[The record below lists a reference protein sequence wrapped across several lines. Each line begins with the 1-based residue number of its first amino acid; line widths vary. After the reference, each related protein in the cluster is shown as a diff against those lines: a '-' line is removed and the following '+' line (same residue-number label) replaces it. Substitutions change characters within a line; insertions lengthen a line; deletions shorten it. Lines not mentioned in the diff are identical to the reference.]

1 MIRSTTSTARF
12 ARAARLRLLP
22 LLAVALAAGLAA
34 PSAEAADA
42 AALLQEGKKLLGQ
55 KKIDEACDK
64 FAESYKQSQSA
75 GTLIELGLCHE
86 RQGKIATAWSEL
98 LDAEADARK
107 AARGDWERRAKQ
119 NSRRLEPKLPRLT
132 VTVARPPAGL
142 EITLDGKKLDPGA
155 LGKGKPV
162 DPGEHKLGVTAP
174 GHRTWQGATKLK
186 RGERRT
192 INVPALA
199 PLAEGETAKP
209 VDTTPPPPPSANADA
224 GAGATTGGA
233 TGSDEPS
240 PSPSPSPP
248 PPPPPPEEYTGPRH
262 RAKRVV
268 VDVGVFGGAQVGLLG
283 SGSLAALSG
292 VNYEYRVKDATGQD
306 AVLLETCQGGK
317 CKALVDPAIGVPVG
331 GQLFVGYAVSENF
344 HFGARIFGS
353 YLVTGG
359 YMLLGGPSISVQ
371 VKDRLW
377 LGGTLF
383 AGFGA
388 QQGTITGGKGEVPSE
403 WEQLNGSDEVRFV
416 IDSASFPKEAPVST
430 DFSFGLAGE
439 LSYALAE
446 LGNGKSIGSGS
457 LVLSIWP
464 QAIKT
469 WGGFAFVVPAGIGYR
484 FH

>member
-12 ARAARLRLLP
+12 VRAARLRLLP
-22 LLAVALAAGLAA
+22 LFAVALAAGLAA
-34 PSAEAADA
+34 PSAGAADA
-42 AALLQEGKKLLGQ
+42 DALLKEGKKLLGE

-64 FAESYKQSQSA
+64 FAESYKLAQSA

-86 RQGKIATAWSEL
+86 RQGRIATAWSEL

-107 AARGDWERRAKQ
+107 AARGDWEGRAKQ

-132 VTVARPPAGL
+132 VKVASPPEGL
-142 EITLDGKKLDPGA
+142 EIMLDGAKLDPGA

-162 DPGEHKLGVTAP
+162 DPGEHKIGVTAP
-174 GHRTWQGATKLK
+174 GHRTWEGTTKLK
-186 RGERRT
+186 QGERRT
-192 INVPALA
+192 VNVPALV

-209 VDTTPPPPPSANADA
+209 VDTTPPPPPPPTASTDA
-224 GAGATTGGA
+224 GAGAGA
-233 TGSDEPS
+233 TAGTESATGPDK
-240 PSPSPSPP
+240 PP
-248 PPPPPPEEYTGPRH
+248 LAPEEEYKGPRH

-268 VDVGVFGGAQVGLLG
+268 VDVGAFGGVQIGLLG
-283 SGSLAALSG
+283 SGSLSALSG

-317 CKALVDPAIGVPVG
+317 CKALVDPAIGIPVG
-331 GQLFVGYAVSENF
+331 GQIFVGYALSENF

-359 YMLLGGPSISVQ
+359 YMFLGGPSISVQ
-371 VKDRLW
+371 VKPRLW
-377 LGGTLF
+377 VGGTLF
-383 AGFGA
+383 AGLGA
-388 QQGTITGGKGEVPSE
+388 QQGTITGGKGEVPDE

-416 IDSASFPKEAPVST
+416 IDSASVPKEAPVST

-446 LGNGKSIGSGS
+446 FGNGKSAGSGS
-457 LVLSIWP
+457 LVLSVWP